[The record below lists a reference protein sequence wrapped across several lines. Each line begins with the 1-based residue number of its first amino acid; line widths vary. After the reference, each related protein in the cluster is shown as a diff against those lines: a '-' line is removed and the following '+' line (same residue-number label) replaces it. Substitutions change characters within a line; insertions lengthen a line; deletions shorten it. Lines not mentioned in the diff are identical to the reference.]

1 LLDKLAVSTDEQI
14 NFVNQMLDRHDM
26 LTQLLSEKGIPPGLS
41 EAHGLLN
48 GVMQKFCEI
57 RLLIEKVEK
66 KSTSVQGHLH
76 VREDQLI
83 IMSQESKS
91 ICNMMQEFQKVF
103 GDAMDGI
110 APVQP

>member
-1 LLDKLAVSTDEQI
+1 LDKLAVSTDEQI
-14 NFVNQMLDRHDM
+14 NLVNQMLDRHYM
-26 LTQLLSEKGIPPGLS
+26 LTELLSEKGIPPGLS

-57 RLLIEKVEK
+57 RLLIKEVEK
-66 KSTSVQGHLH
+66 HSTSVQGHLH

-83 IMSQESKS
+83 IMSQESKN